1 MSLATSVLTNRGTIL
16 NNLTATTITFST
28 LIGNNLIG
36 NVVSSSSTLVASTI
50 FDSTI
55 ATSTSLYSTLIGSS
69 ITTSTLTIRLSTIS
83 LGLSTN
89 STNNAGA
96 YSIAIGTQAGQSSM
110 GTNAIAIGT
119 LAGQITQSTNSII
132 LNATGSIVSSGKS
145 GFYAAPIASLPLGNS
160 PYASILAYGTDSQIV
175 QSNGTTVM
183 TANGFVGIGT
193 TNPTAAMHIVGGSY
207 SASVSKTFDIPHP
220 LYPSTL
226 TRLVHCSVEGPR
238 CDLIY
243 RGIVQL
249 VNGTADINI
258 NKECTYDPNDAMDD
272 GTFESLCA
280 NPQIFLQN
288 LSGFN
293 DLKGSISGSILTI
306 TCKNELLMDKVGWL
320 VIAERKDPFIKQW
333 DRTDENGFLNTQY
346 ST

>member
-1 MSLATSVLTNRGTIL
+1 MSLATTVLANRGTIL
-16 NNLTATTITFST
+16 NNLTATTIRFST
-28 LIGNNLIG
+28 LIGNNLYG
-36 NVVSSSSTLVASTI
+36 TVVSSSSTLVASTI

-55 ATSTSLYSTLIGSS
+55 TTSTGLFSTLIGSS
-69 ITTSTLTIRLSTIS
+69 ITTSTLALRVSTIF

-119 LAGQITQSTNSII
+119 LAGQIAQSTNSII
-132 LNATGSIVSSGKS
+132 LNATGTIVSSTRS
-145 GFYAAPIASLPLGNS
+145 GCYVAPIASLPQGDA
-160 PYASILAYGTDSQIV
+160 PYASILGYGTDSQIV
-175 QSNGTTVM
+175 QSNGGVVM

-207 SASVSKTFDIPHP
+207 SASGSKTFDIPHP
-220 LYPSTL
+220 LYPSSSMH
-226 TRLVHCSVEGPR
+226 LVHCSVEGPR

-243 RGIVQL
+243 RGVVQL

-272 GTFESLCA
+272 GTFEALCT
-280 NPQIFLQN
+280 NPQVFLQN
-288 LSGFN
+288 LTGFN
-293 DLKGSISGSILTI
+293 DLKGTITGSILTI
-306 TCKNELLMDKVGWL
+306 TCRNQLIMDKVGWL
-320 VIAERKDPFIKQW
+320 IIAERKDPFIKQW